1 MSENS
6 KDFWRKVNSSD
17 ISDKDN
23 PFLLVNSFLKNY
35 PNSDLANKN
44 LDLDMINSIL
54 KCHLTNFQLT
64 PNEFNVLRNI
74 KPLKFELPVTDSSL
88 VELIGK
94 YTRNGLGKAG
104 VYKFTNKDSGFSYVG
119 SSISLANRLFVG
131 YLGSKLGNRVIDLA
145 IKESGLERFYLE
157 IYLIPDELINSAL
170 THFEGEYS
178 GNSNTEEKVKR
189 LMKNFSLTLEQILIL
204 LHNPEYNVLKVAGS
218 PAGNPRSLD
227 SMLPSLLKN
236 SKVTYLIDNET
247 NKIIYKA
254 ESRTELAK
262 VIDVYRGN
270 ISTLIS
276 KKELFLGRLTVSESP
291 LDESVYTT
299 DLMNPDDLLDYVN
312 EIRTIWKKERMKN
325 VDSTR
330 SALNLK
336 LSNSV
341 ELTNVK
347 TNEVLIFPSL
357 RDTAKYIQKFFD
369 KVSPGTLSVIA
380 RKKGLYKGTFKL
392 RYLREEDSLISDS
405 NKMTMKSQ
413 NNLSSGRRSYSTK
426 NNKAYFENVFSK
438 KDAESPFAIV
448 SNFF

>member
-1 MSENS
+1 
-6 KDFWRKVNSSD
+6 
-17 ISDKDN
+17 
-23 PFLLVNSFLKNY
+23 
-35 PNSDLANKN
+35 
-44 LDLDMINSIL
+44 MINSIL

-312 EIRTIWKKERMKN
+312 EIRTI
-325 VDSTR
+325 
-330 SALNLK
+330 
-336 LSNSV
+336 
-341 ELTNVK
+341 
-347 TNEVLIFPSL
+347 
-357 RDTAKYIQKFFD
+357 
-369 KVSPGTLSVIA
+369 
-380 RKKGLYKGTFKL
+380 
-392 RYLREEDSLISDS
+392 
-405 NKMTMKSQ
+405 
-413 NNLSSGRRSYSTK
+413 
-426 NNKAYFENVFSK
+426 
-438 KDAESPFAIV
+438 
-448 SNFF
+448 